1 MQHTFKELRTE
12 LAVNKLSQAKL
23 SELTGI
29 PKRTIED
36 YEGGK
41 MDLMKAKFENI
52 IKLADAMG
60 LSLDDF
66 R

>member
-1 MQHTFKELRTE
+1 MKHTFKELRTE
-12 LAVNKLSQAKL
+12 LAPNKLSQAKL
-23 SELTGI
+23 SETTGI

-36 YEGGK
+36 YEAGK

-60 LSLDDF
+60 LTLDDF